1 MTATPRRGADR
12 AALRDRQHQE
22 PTPERRA
29 AVLTPEQLGQML
41 QLASPRDAALLAVMA
56 AGACRIGETTLLC
69 WRDIDQAGRVTLPGQ
84 ITKTRTARAFTL
96 PPEAKAYLDQ
106 WRQECPTTQAGWVF
120 PGHPPRYPLSV
131 RAGQRVIKQLAA
143 RVGLEGVTSHSLR
156 RSAITAA
163 HSAGLPLRA
172 LAELGGHQ
180 SASNLQRY
188 LDADVFRAEA
198 DAARSLLF
206 GAGPQTS
213 ISRSQQA

>member
-1 MTATPRRGADR
+1 
-12 AALRDRQHQE
+12 
-22 PTPERRA
+22 
-29 AVLTPEQLGQML
+29 ML
-41 QLASPRDAALLAVMA
+41 KLASPRDAALLAVMA

-69 WRDIDQAGRVTLPGQ
+69 WRDIDPAGRVTLPGQ

-96 PPEAKAYLDQ
+96 PPEAKAHIDR
-106 WRQECPTTQAGWVF
+106 WRLECPTTQAGWLF

-131 RAGQRVIKQLAA
+131 RAGQRLIKQLAA
-143 RVGLEGVTSHSLR
+143 QLGLEGVTSHSLR

-198 DAARSLLF
+198 DAARALLF
-206 GAGPQTS
+206 AANPQPS
-213 ISRSQQA
+213 AKKREMR